1 MIRIKENAN
10 LGFKNRNLVTREA
23 SNPELGIEHI
33 GLRLPNTNKAGSP
46 LFKMQLELSHGVV
59 IFGDIF
65 ANRNGNGINV
75 RYPQDTYTDA
85 QGVTQYADK
94 VRVPM
99 AITAQV
105 IAYATTLLEVTDAPV
120 PQATQAPQQN
130 QAPQQTQQTQ
140 APQQQAQTQ
149 VPVGA
154 GNISNNDIEDY
165 INSIM

>member
-1 MIRIKENAN
+1 MITVKNNVN

-23 SNPELGIEHI
+23 SNPALGIEHI
-33 GLRLPNTNKAGSP
+33 GLRLPNSNKAGSP
-46 LFKMQLELSHGVV
+46 LFKMQLELTHGVV

-94 VRVPM
+94 VRIPM

-105 IAYATTLLEVTDAPV
+105 IAYASTLLEVSDAPA
-120 PQATQAPQQN
+120 PQAQAPQQN
-130 QAPQQTQQTQ
+130 QAPQQSQQAQ
-140 APQQQAQTQ
+140 APQQQAPQ

-154 GNISNNDIEDY
+154 GSNISNNDIEDY

>member
-1 MIRIKENAN
+1 MIKVKENAN
-10 LGFKNRNLVTREA
+10 LGFKNRSLVTREA
-23 SNPELGIEHI
+23 SNPAIGVEHI
-33 GLRLPNTNKAGSP
+33 GLRLPNSNKAGSP
-46 LFKMQLELSHGVV
+46 LFKMQLELTHGVV

-94 VRVPM
+94 VRIPM

-105 IAYATTLLEVTDAPV
+105 IAYASTLLEVTDAPA
-120 PQATQAPQQN
+120 PQAQAP
-130 QAPQQTQQTQ
+130 QQTQ
-140 APQQQAQTQ
+140 APQQSQQAQAPQQQAPQ

-154 GNISNNDIEDY
+154 GSNISNNDIEDY

>member
-1 MIRIKENAN
+1 MIKVKNNVN
-10 LGFKNRNLVTREA
+10 LGFKNRELVTRQS
-23 SNPELGIEHI
+23 SNPAIGVEHI
-33 GLRLPNTNKAGSP
+33 GLRLPNTTKQGSP
-46 LFKMQLELSHGVV
+46 LFKMQLELTHGVV

-65 ANRNGNGINV
+65 ANRDGNGINV

-94 VRVPM
+94 VRIPM

-105 IAYATTLLEVTDAPV
+105 IAYASTLLEVSDAPA
-120 PQATQAPQQN
+120 PQAQAPQQTQAPQQV
-130 QAPQQTQQTQ
+130 QQTQ
-140 APQQQAQTQ
+140 APQQQAPQ

-154 GNISNNDIEDY
+154 GSNITNNDIEDY